1 MTVIHVEGDTI
12 EVSADEYR
20 VFADPGV
27 REGFKGL
34 VLPMKSEGVG
44 EVEIKVEDHETDT
57 IARDEH
63 PYFDVPP
70 LPEEEISVDIAT
82 RVVEVVGPAFRE
94 ENKWRFAEGGATYFA
109 EILDM
114 DFLGRVER
122 HDVTFGQGDALHV
135 EMETRTS
142 QVDTR
147 LAYERRITKV
157 LKHISPSEGSQV
169 EMIDEDD
176 DHED

>member
-1 MTVIHVEGDTI
+1 MWYRSWGQ
-12 EVSADEYR
+12 VS
-20 VFADPGV
+20 
-27 REGFKGL
+27 
-34 VLPMKSEGVG
+34 
-44 EVEIKVEDHETDT
+44 
-57 IARDEH
+57 
-63 PYFDVPP
+63 
-70 LPEEEISVDIAT
+70 
-82 RVVEVVGPAFRE
+82 
-94 ENKWRFAEGGATYFA
+94 GATYFA

-122 HDVTFGQGDALHV
+122 HDVTFDQGDALHIK
-135 EMETRTS
+135 METRTS